1 DRSSPPLPA
10 DSIRGPGAV
19 PRGALKFANA
29 GLHEAILLRQQPPEP
44 RLVKQ
49 VVGLLFVRKKTEG
62 KSPRFGDEFRSFF
75 DGEVGLQ
82 QKVGHQIDDHLK
94 APHLPVFLEY
104 LSFSGHTDRVLRPGV
119 WVVPGPACLALK
131 PAFHLRNLAIITWR
145 GKKLEDRSWRRV
157 RVVCWVSLR

>member
-1 DRSSPPLPA
+1 MRASLPESSLVARLPLLARGWTRSELLVHLAS
-10 DSIRGPGAV
+10 SQTRQ
-19 PRGALKFANA
+19 RS
-29 GLHEAILLRQQPPEP
+29 HEAIFLRQQPPES

-82 QKVGHQIDDHLK
+82 QKVGHQIDDHLQ

-104 LSFSGHTDRVLRPGV
+104 LSFSGHTDRVLRPG
-119 WVVPGPACLALK
+119 
-131 PAFHLRNLAIITWR
+131 
-145 GKKLEDRSWRRV
+145 
-157 RVVCWVSLR
+157 